1 VDQVRQRAQ
10 LQEENL
16 RLKQLVAELTLDK
29 TMLQEVLS
37 KKMVKPSRRGP
48 VVERL
53 VGSFQVSERRACRM
67 LCVPRATYRYRSCL
81 DARTELRMRIREIA
95 QARVRYGYRK
105 IRVLLNREG
114 WNVGKYLVYRLYT
127 EEGLSLK
134 RMKPAGKR
142 KAARHRE
149 ERFKPTAP
157 MDFVADQLQDGTR
170 FRSLTIV
177 DVFTREA
184 VGIEVGQSLKG
195 DDVVRTLN
203 CIKLNR
209 GVPKVL
215 FCDNGSEFTSQ
226 AMDLWAYRHGVKID
240 FSRSGKPTDN
250 AFIESFNGTFRAECL
265 DTHWFCDLKEA
276 KQLIEA
282 WRQEY
287 KESRPHASLG
297 DRTPSEFASQ
307 IAASRYLAGT

>member
-1 VDQVRQRAQ
+1 
-10 LQEENL
+10 
-16 RLKQLVAELTLDK
+16 
-29 TMLQEVLS
+29 M
-37 KKMVKPSRRGP
+37 
-48 VVERL
+48 VERL
-53 VGSFQVSERRACRM
+53 VGSYLVSERRACRV

-81 DARTELRMRIREIA
+81 DPRTELRMRIREIA

-114 WNVGKYLVYRLYT
+114 WEVGKYLVYRLYT
-127 EEGLSLK
+127 EEGLTLK

-149 ERFKPTAP
+149 ERFKATAP
-157 MDFVADQLQDGTR
+157 DQAWSADFVADQFQDGTR

-177 DVFTREA
+177 DVYTREA
-184 VGIEVGQSLKG
+184 VAIEAGQSLKG

-203 CIKLNR
+203 QLKLDR
-209 GVPKVL
+209 GVPKLL

-226 AMDLWAYRHGVKID
+226 AMDLWAYRNGVKID
-240 FSRSGKPTDN
+240 FSRPGKPTDN
-250 AFIESFNGTFRAECL
+250 AFVESFNGTFRRECL
-265 DTHWFCDLKEA
+265 DTHWFADMDEA
-276 KQLIEA
+276 KYLIEA

-287 KESRPHASLG
+287 NESRPHRSLG

-307 IAASRYLAGT
+307 IAASRELTATETGR